1 MDFIQKS
8 SNWLVSGA
16 AGFIKGTTNFIISIF
31 FIIITTFFFFVD
43 GKKMLEKL
51 MRLTPLSNKYDRDIF
66 KKFQDVSN
74 SFIISTF
81 VVALC
86 QGLACW
92 VGIFI
97 ITLPFLFN
105 VPMPAV
111 FLGIV
116 AAFLSLI
123 PLLGPWLIWLP
134 AAIYLFIIGHAGAAI
149 FLAIWGISVISTVDN
164 IVRPLILHKKAEVS
178 PIFLLFAILG
188 GIALLGF
195 WGMII
200 GPLIVAVAIT
210 IFHIYELEYKDI
222 LEK

>member
-134 AAIYLFIIGHAGAAI
+134 AAI